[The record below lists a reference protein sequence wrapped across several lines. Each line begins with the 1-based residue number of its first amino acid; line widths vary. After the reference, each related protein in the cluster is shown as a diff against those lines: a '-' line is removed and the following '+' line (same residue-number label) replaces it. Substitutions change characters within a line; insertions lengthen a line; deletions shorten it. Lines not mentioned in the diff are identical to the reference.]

1 MNRIPAP
8 KRIAAAVA
16 LAVAQLGAQAQTA
29 PPAEPPAAEVK
40 PVEAPAATAAASAP
54 TAAASAPTATVSAP
68 TETKPATASDGL
80 QLDAV
85 IVTGV
90 SNRTSKM
97 KSSVS
102 ISTIGSEQ
110 IEKTNATSAAEL
122 LRSVP
127 GVRAESS
134 GGEGNANLNVRGAPV
149 SAGGSR
155 YVQFQEDGL
164 PILMFGDIA
173 FGTPDQFLR
182 ADYNVERLEVVRG
195 GTASTL
201 SSNSPGGIINF
212 LSKTGDEPGGA
223 MALTAGVDHR
233 QMRVDANY
241 GAKLGARTSL
251 HIGGFQ
257 RIGEG
262 VRKAGFITE
271 NGGQI
276 KANLTQQL
284 DNGYLRVSFKSLD
297 DRTPT
302 YLPTPTRLNNGK
314 VEDKPGVDGRS
325 SFFIHPSL
333 QRDVTLDRDGNLVAN
348 NPRDGL
354 KVKSTAFGVE
364 TSLKL
369 GDGWTV
375 EEKFRKSSNSGRFMG
390 LFPSDTTRADTFDGV
405 LFNTS
410 IDSLDNFF
418 NDLKLS
424 KAFNL
429 GEGSK
434 LTATGGVFTGVQD
447 VALTWNWNTYLLD
460 YNGQPV
466 TPGGVPTSTAAGT
479 FGGCCGRTFDV
490 QYTQLA
496 PYAAVAWELG
506 ALNIDGSVRHDI
518 QKAAGYAMQDTLD
531 GTAWDPATYQPV
543 NYKVSHTSY
552 SLGANY
558 QLDRNL
564 SVFGRVSNGVA
575 FSADR
580 LLYGTPL
587 DGSAG
592 INVNELDQFEAGV
605 KWRQGN
611 LSTFVTL
618 FEARTKESNF
628 EATSQTFSSN
638 KYKARG
644 VELETAYYMGGLR
657 LAAGATVTDAKIT
670 GSETDS
676 QVGNTPRRQAKLTY
690 QLSPSYAFG
699 DLDLGA
705 AIVGTTKSFADDN
718 NTITMPGYFTVNTY
732 LNYQLTPTAQ
742 FSVGV
747 NNLFDKLAYTEVEG
761 SGPDGGHAA
770 RALAGRSVK
779 ATVKYTF

>member
-8 KRIAAAVA
+8 SRIAAAVA

-29 PPAEPPAAEVK
+29 APAEVK
-40 PVEAPAATAAASAP
+40 PAEVPAAPAAAASAP
-54 TAAASAPTATVSAP
+54 A
-68 TETKPATASDGL
+68 ETKPATASDGL

-85 IVTGV
+85 IVTGQ
-90 SNRTSKM
+90 STRTSKM

-102 ISTIGSEQ
+102 ISTIGAEQ
-110 IEKTNATSAAEL
+110 IEKTNATSSAEL

-127 GVRAESS
+127 GIRSESS
-134 GGEGNANLNVRGAPV
+134 GGEGNVNATSRGIPI
-149 SAGGSR
+149 SAGGAR
-155 YVQFQEDGL
+155 YLQFQEDGL

-201 SSNSPGGIINF
+201 TSNSPGGIINF

-223 MALTAGVDHR
+223 MALTAGLDYR
-233 QMRVDANY
+233 QMRVDADY
-241 GAKLGARTSL
+241 GAKLGPRTSL

-262 VRKAGFITE
+262 ARKAGFISE

-284 DNGYLRVSFKSLD
+284 DNGYVRVSLKSLD

-302 YLPTPTRLNNGK
+302 YLPTPSRVNNGTI
-314 VEDKPGVDGRS
+314 EDMPGVDGRS
-325 SFFIHPSL
+325 SFYIHPGL
-333 QRDVTLDRDGNLVAN
+333 QRDVTLDRNGNLVAN

-364 TSLKL
+364 TALKL

-375 EEKFRKSSNSGRFMG
+375 DEKFRKSSNSGRFMG
-390 LFPSDTTRADTFDGV
+390 MFAANNATPYFNGV

-410 IDSLDNFF
+410 IDSLDNLF

-429 GEGSK
+429 GESNK

-460 YNGQPV
+460 YSGQPV
-466 TPGGVPTSTAAGT
+466 TAGGAPTTTPISTAAGT

-496 PYAAVAWELG
+496 PYAALAWEAG
-506 ALNIDGSVRHDI
+506 PFNIDASVRHDI
-518 QKAAGYAMQDTLD
+518 QKASGYAMQDTAD
-531 GTAWDPATYQPV
+531 GTAWDPTTYQTV

-552 SLGANY
+552 SLGANF
-558 QLDRNL
+558 QFNRNL

-587 DGSAG
+587 DGSVG
-592 INVNELDQFEAGV
+592 INVNEIDQVEGGV

-611 LSTFVTL
+611 LSAFVTV
-618 FEARTKESNF
+618 FDARTKESNF
-628 EATSQTFSSN
+628 EATTQTFTSN
-638 KYKARG
+638 KYKSQG
-644 VELETAYYMGGLR
+644 IELEAAYSMGGLR
-657 LAAGATVTDAKIT
+657 LAGGATFTDAQIT
-670 GSETDS
+670 DSQTAS
-676 QVGNTPRRQAKLTY
+676 QVGNKPRRQADLTY
-690 QLSPSYAFG
+690 QLSPSYAIG
-699 DLDLGA
+699 DLELGA
-705 AIVGTTKSFADDN
+705 ALVGTTKSFADDA
-718 NTITMPGYFTVNTY
+718 NTITMPGYFTVNSY

-742 FSVGV
+742 LSLGV
-747 NNLFDKLAYTEVEG
+747 NNLFDKLAYTEAEG
-761 SGPDGGHAA
+761 DGHAA
-770 RALAGRSVK
+770 RALTGRSVK

>member
-1 MNRIPAP
+1 MKKIPAP
-8 KRIAAAVA
+8 SRIAAAVA

-29 PPAEPPAAEVK
+29 APAEPPPAEV
-40 PVEAPAATAAASAP
+40 PAAPATATA
-54 TAAASAPTATVSAP
+54 
-68 TETKPATASDGL
+68 ETKPAAASDGL
-80 QLDAV
+80 QLDNV
-85 IVTGV
+85 VVTGQ
-90 SNRTSKM
+90 STRTSKM

-102 ISTIGSEQ
+102 ISTIGAEQ

-127 GVRAESS
+127 GIRSESS
-134 GGEGNANLNVRGAPV
+134 GGEGNVNATSRGIPI
-149 SAGGSR
+149 SAGGAR
-155 YVQFQEDGL
+155 YLQFQEDGL

-201 SSNSPGGIINF
+201 TSNSPGGIINF

-223 MALTAGVDHR
+223 MALTTGLDYR
-233 QMRVDANY
+233 QLRLDADY
-241 GAKLGARTSL
+241 GAKLGPRTSL

-262 VRKAGFITE
+262 ARKTGFISE

-276 KANLTQQL
+276 KANITQQL
-284 DNGYLRVSFKSLD
+284 DNGYVRVSLKSLD

-302 YLPTPTRLNNGK
+302 YLPTPSRVNNGT
-314 VEDKPGVDGRS
+314 VEDMPGVDGRK
-325 SFFIHPSL
+325 SFFINPAL
-333 QRDVTLDRDGNLVAN
+333 QRDVTLDHNGNLVAS

-364 TSLKL
+364 TALKL

-375 EEKFRKSSNSGRFMG
+375 DEKFRKSSNSGRFMG
-390 LFPSDTTRADTFDGV
+390 MFAANNATPYFNGV

-410 IDSLDNFF
+410 IDSLDNLF
-418 NDLKLS
+418 NDLKLA
-424 KAFNL
+424 KTFNL
-429 GEGSK
+429 GESNK

-460 YNGQPV
+460 YSGRPV
-466 TPGGVPTSTAAGT
+466 TAGGAPTTTPTSTAAGT

-506 ALNIDGSVRHDI
+506 AFNIDGSVRHDI
-518 QKAAGYAMQDTLD
+518 QKASGYAMQDTAD
-531 GTAWDPATYQPV
+531 GTAWDPTTYQAV

-552 SLGANY
+552 SLGANF
-558 QLDRNL
+558 QFSRNL

-587 DGSAG
+587 DGSVG
-592 INVNELDQFEAGV
+592 INVNEIDQVEGGV

-611 LSTFVTL
+611 LSAFVTL
-618 FEARTKESNF
+618 FDARTKESNF
-628 EATSQTFSSN
+628 EATTQTFTSN
-638 KYKARG
+638 KYKSQG
-644 VELETAYYMGGLR
+644 VELEASYNMGGLR
-657 LAAGATVTDAKIT
+657 LAGGATFTDAKIT
-670 GSETDS
+670 DSQTAS
-676 QVGNTPRRQAKLTY
+676 QVGNKPRRQADLTY
-690 QLSPSYAFG
+690 QLSPSYAIG
-699 DLDLGA
+699 DLELGA
-705 AIVGTTKSFADDN
+705 AIVGTTKSFADDA
-718 NTITMPGYFTVNTY
+718 NTITMPGYFTVNTF

-742 FSVGV
+742 LSLGV

-761 SGPDGGHAA
+761 NGSAA
-770 RALAGRSVK
+770 RALTGRTVK